1 MRIHL
6 DTVDSSI
13 ECIFIKS
20 LDFGFGSPV
29 ISTGVKLALGWEM
42 CLIGLARIS
51 GLDMYTVGLL
61 PQYMDL
67 VIDLYRSECVTILI
81 DDLNV

>member
-1 MRIHL
+1 
-6 DTVDSSI
+6 
-13 ECIFIKS
+13 
-20 LDFGFGSPV
+20 
-29 ISTGVKLALGWEM
+29 M

-67 VIDLYRSECVTILI
+67 VIDLYRNECVMILI

>member
-6 DTVDSSI
+6 DTVNSSI

-20 LDFGFGSPV
+20 GFWIWITSNLDWSEVGFG
-29 ISTGVKLALGWEM
+29 LRNM
-42 CLIGLARIS
+42 CLIRLARIS